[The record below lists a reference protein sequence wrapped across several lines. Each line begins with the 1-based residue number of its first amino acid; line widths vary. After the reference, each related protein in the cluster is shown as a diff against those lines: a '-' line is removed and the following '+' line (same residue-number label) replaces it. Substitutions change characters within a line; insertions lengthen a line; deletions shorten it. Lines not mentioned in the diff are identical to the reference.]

1 MPALD
6 LNSAFSLCRV
16 LDRSAFAAPEPS
28 HALKESGE
36 LVCWAPLI
44 MHDVHLTL
52 YAPQEYY

>member
-28 HALKESGE
+28 HALKESGGV
-36 LVCWAPLI
+36 VCWAPLI
-44 MHDVHLTL
+44 IHDVHLTL
-52 YAPQEYY
+52 YAPQ